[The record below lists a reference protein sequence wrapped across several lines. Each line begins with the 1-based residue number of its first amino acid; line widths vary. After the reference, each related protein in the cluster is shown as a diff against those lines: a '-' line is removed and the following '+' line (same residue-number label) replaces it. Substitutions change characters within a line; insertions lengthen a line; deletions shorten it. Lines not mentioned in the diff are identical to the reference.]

1 MTPPATT
8 LRPGD
13 QLASTVC
20 GARVVVVRAPASA
33 ERRPVLAC
41 GGSPMAPATSSAQPS
56 PPGETP
62 HVTLIGK
69 RYVDATGTLEV
80 LCTASGTGELTCD
93 GAPMTLKAAKPL
105 PASD

>member
-1 MTPPATT
+1 
-8 LRPGD
+8 
-13 QLASTVC
+13 
-20 GARVVVVRAPASA
+20 
-33 ERRPVLAC
+33 
-41 GGSPMAPATSSAQPS
+41 MAPATSSAQAS
-56 PPGETP
+56 PPGATP

-80 LCTASGTGELTCD
+80 LCTSSGTGELTCD